1 MNIKDNVY
9 VAGEKQFEITQHEW
23 SDEAKDCRILFNNP
37 SWAGDDLQ
45 IEVSDANGN
54 YADALLIKEH
64 AIAIAKHFKLTAE
77 ELK

>member
-1 MNIKDNVY
+1 MS
-9 VAGEKQFEITQHEW
+9 GSTKQFDIAQHEW

-77 ELK
+77 DLK

>member
-9 VAGEKQFEITQHEW
+9 VAGEKPFDITQHEW

-64 AIAIAKHFKLTAE
+64 AIAIAKHFKLTAGGV
-77 ELK
+77 